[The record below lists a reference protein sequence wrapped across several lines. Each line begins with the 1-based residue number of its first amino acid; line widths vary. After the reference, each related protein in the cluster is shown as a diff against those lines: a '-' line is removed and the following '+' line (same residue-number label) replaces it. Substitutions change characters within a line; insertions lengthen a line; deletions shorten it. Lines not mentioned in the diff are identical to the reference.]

1 MLDAAPEVLRRAQ
14 AYAIDCAPDLL
25 DDKSRRLAGVARQR
39 DLGLG
44 GDLDLSRA
52 HAGQP
57 SGPLPV
63 LCARHDRRPRPYP
76 RPPSTGACH
85 MYYPITEAS

>member
-25 DDKSRRLAGVARQR
+25 DDKSRRLAEVARQR

-63 LCARHDRRPRPYP
+63 LCARHDRRPRPYILP
-76 RPPSTGACH
+76 PPSVNGNMPH
-85 MYYPITEAS
+85 VLSNY